1 MRLKFTFPSTLQH
14 TDRVDCVGWMSAD
27 DLYSVGEDH
36 IIYKYNIIQNETIK
50 IAELAQD
57 IYALDMHWLPK
68 GASVSSG
75 GQGSSTISGGKRI
88 IGSDLFVLTTSDGKF
103 CFINKTGRI
112 EKSVEAH
119 RGAAICV
126 RWSPDGSQF
135 ATGGEDG
142 QVRIWARSGM
152 LRSNLVQLAT
162 PIFCVCWSADNDA
175 VLYCAGKHL
184 VIKPLSPNLKQN
196 SWKAHDQII
205 LKCDWN
211 TVNNLIISAG
221 EDCRYK
227 VWDAVGRPL
236 FASHTFDYPIT
247 SLAWAPDGS
256 NFAVGSYNT
265 IRLCDSAGWCHS
277 VEKPKDGSIFGLSW
291 SNDSTQ
297 LACGCGTGRVGI
309 GHIIERR
316 IDWRHLEF
324 VLTDSKV
331 ITVSNC
337 ETELKDKIELKD
349 RLVKMSVG
357 FGYLIVLT
365 SNQGLIYNCKQLGHP
380 ALFDLRDMSMSL
392 IVQAEKYFLLSDGI
406 NISIYSYEG
415 RLVSTPKLI
424 SSKSDSI
431 NINTV
436 SISPDTIAVR
446 DATDTKSIMFYD
458 ISGKPIG
465 DGKLISHAHEINH
478 LALDQM
484 GSANERKLAF
494 ADKFQDLFLMHVRV
508 TGQTQRLNHQRI
520 RKLCIF
526 YFSTN
531 IGSFRWNDQNGMLAG
546 MADGKLNI
554 WLYPNVVFIDQSLVD
569 KTTYRIETN
578 DFGKNPSISDF
589 LSCQITIR
597 KSTGALIQCAIPIYY
612 ELCLALLDANRAEEA
627 LQLCQYI
634 SDNSIYALIAVISL
648 HNRDF
653 DSAEN
658 AFAQLSNTEMVFCL
672 QNLRSISSKEEREA
686 ELALLA
692 GGNLHEAEGYYLQGN
707 KPLHAIMLHLNEH
720 NWDRAIDLTQRHS
733 QYLDIVVG
741 YRQKYLKNYGGG
753 KKETNQKYIQATKTV
768 DIDWNRI
775 DAKLRKELGE
785 DSVLRILE

>member
-68 GASVSSG
+68 GASVSGG

-119 RGAAICV
+119 RGAAISV

-184 VIKPLSPNLKQN
+184 VIKPLSPYLKQN

-265 IRLCDSAGWCHS
+265 IRLCDSAGVCIRF
-277 VEKPKDGSIFGLSW
+277 KLPK
-291 SNDSTQ
+291 
-297 LACGCGTGRVGI
+297 
-309 GHIIERR
+309 
-316 IDWRHLEF
+316 
-324 VLTDSKV
+324 
-331 ITVSNC
+331 
-337 ETELKDKIELKD
+337 
-349 RLVKMSVG
+349 
-357 FGYLIVLT
+357 
-365 SNQGLIYNCKQLGHP
+365 
-380 ALFDLRDMSMSL
+380 
-392 IVQAEKYFLLSDGI
+392 
-406 NISIYSYEG
+406 
-415 RLVSTPKLI
+415 
-424 SSKSDSI
+424 
-431 NINTV
+431 
-436 SISPDTIAVR
+436 
-446 DATDTKSIMFYD
+446 
-458 ISGKPIG
+458 
-465 DGKLISHAHEINH
+465 
-478 LALDQM
+478 
-484 GSANERKLAF
+484 
-494 ADKFQDLFLMHVRV
+494 
-508 TGQTQRLNHQRI
+508 
-520 RKLCIF
+520 
-526 YFSTN
+526 
-531 IGSFRWNDQNGMLAG
+531 
-546 MADGKLNI
+546 
-554 WLYPNVVFIDQSLVD
+554 
-569 KTTYRIETN
+569 KT
-578 DFGKNPSISDF
+578 
-589 LSCQITIR
+589 
-597 KSTGALIQCAIPIYY
+597 
-612 ELCLALLDANRAEEA
+612 
-627 LQLCQYI
+627 
-634 SDNSIYALIAVISL
+634 
-648 HNRDF
+648 
-653 DSAEN
+653 
-658 AFAQLSNTEMVFCL
+658 
-672 QNLRSISSKEEREA
+672 
-686 ELALLA
+686 
-692 GGNLHEAEGYYLQGN
+692 
-707 KPLHAIMLHLNEH
+707 
-720 NWDRAIDLTQRHS
+720 
-733 QYLDIVVG
+733 
-741 YRQKYLKNYGGG
+741 
-753 KKETNQKYIQATKTV
+753 
-768 DIDWNRI
+768 
-775 DAKLRKELGE
+775 
-785 DSVLRILE
+785 